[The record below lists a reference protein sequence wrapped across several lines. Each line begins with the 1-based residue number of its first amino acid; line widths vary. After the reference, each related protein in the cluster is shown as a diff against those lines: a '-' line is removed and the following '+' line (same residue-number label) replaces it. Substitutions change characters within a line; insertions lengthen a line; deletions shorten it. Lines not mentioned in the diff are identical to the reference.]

1 MIVPRHFVARRNDS
15 RGADSLVR
23 AFRQPAADSRTRLSA
38 LLWFRVRRAAQ
49 NRSREI
55 AGFSLVEVMVAVLI
69 LGVAL
74 VGLTQGITTALSST
88 KESELQ
94 TAAALIAAG
103 QIEEL
108 RAEGLLT
115 EGVTDGEGG
124 EGLSIY
130 RWKQTIT
137 RAPIDG
143 LYEVSVQV
151 EHTRSGKPVY
161 ELRTMLFEPPSDSST
176 EKDRKSSSRS
186 NEKGGRK

>member
-49 NRSREI
+49 NRSRQI
-55 AGFSLVEVMVAVLI
+55 AGFSIVEVMVAVLI

-103 QIEEL
+103 QIEML
-108 RAEGLLT
+108 RADGSVLDGIT
-115 EGVTDGEGG
+115 EGEGG
-124 EGLSIY
+124 EGLSLY
-130 RWKQTIT
+130 RWKRSVTAT
-137 RAPIDG
+137 TVDG
-143 LYEVSVQV
+143 LHDVSVVV
-151 EHTRSGKPVY
+151 E
-161 ELRTMLFEPPSDSST
+161 DSKT
-176 EKDRKSSSRS
+176 
-186 NEKGGRK
+186 GTPI

>member
-1 MIVPRHFVARRNDS
+1 MN
-15 RGADSLVR
+15 
-23 AFRQPAADSRTRLSA
+23 LSDN
-38 LLWFRVRRAAQ
+38 LRK
-49 NRSREI
+49 N
-55 AGFSLVEVMVAVLI
+55 AGFSLVEVMLAVLI

-124 EGLSIY
+124 EGLTLY

-143 LYEVSVQV
+143 LYEVSLQV
-151 EHTRSGKPVY
+151 EHNQSGKPVY
-161 ELRTMLFEPPSDSST
+161 ELRTLLFDLPSDSGADT
-176 EKDRKSSSRS
+176 NRSRS
-186 NEKGGRK
+186 FTANRKGRRK

>member
-1 MIVPRHFVARRNDS
+1 MHRD
-15 RGADSLVR
+15 
-23 AFRQPAADSRTRLSA
+23 
-38 LLWFRVRRAAQ
+38 
-49 NRSREI
+49 
-55 AGFSLVEVMVAVLI
+55 AGFSLVELMCAILI

-74 VGLTQGITTALSST
+74 AGLTEGITTALSSN

-94 TAAALIAAG
+94 TTAALIAAG

-108 RAEGLLT
+108 RADGILT
-115 EGVTDGEGG
+115 EGVTEGEGG
-124 EGLSIY
+124 EGLSLY

-143 LYEVSVQV
+143 LYEVSVEV

-176 EKDRKSSSRS
+176 DKDRKSSSRS
-186 NEKGGRK
+186 NKKGGRK